1 MDRLGIP
8 ESSDSR
14 LVGHWSMAWG
24 TLVGILYAVVIGP
37 LVLLIT
43 FILVLLVAGLAG
55 IELTPAPEGQVA
67 LYATLLFGL
76 VLTALLI
83 AYGTCLFTRA
93 RITLELSRRQRVRE
107 AWVRS
112 GTDVPNAGAA
122 AQGLPAASAASV
134 VPQPGYA
141 PLGYAPP
148 GYAPPGYAP
157 LGYAPPGYAPL
168 GYAPP
173 GYAPPGYA
181 APAWSGAQPAPS
193 PAPVP
198 RPSDDPVVWSRPV
211 ERFVP
216 QPDSAPSTPAELP
229 SAWVRAIERSAPPAQ
244 GEGQQTPAADGDQ
257 PAEPADGRVIQPS
270 SSGLS
275 RYRDP
280 FGEAEPD
287 PPIAGLPG
295 DLDLGGGI

>member
-1 MDRLGIP
+1 
-8 ESSDSR
+8 
-14 LVGHWSMAWG
+14 
-24 TLVGILYAVVIGP
+24 
-37 LVLLIT
+37 
-43 FILVLLVAGLAG
+43 
-55 IELTPAPEGQVA
+55 
-67 LYATLLFGL
+67 
-76 VLTALLI
+76 
-83 AYGTCLFTRA
+83 
-93 RITLELSRRQRVRE
+93 
-107 AWVRS
+107 
-112 GTDVPNAGAA
+112 
-122 AQGLPAASAASV
+122 
-134 VPQPGYA
+134 
-141 PLGYAPP
+141 
-148 GYAPPGYAP
+148 
-157 LGYAPPGYAPL
+157 
-168 GYAPP
+168 
-173 GYAPPGYA
+173 
-181 APAWSGAQPAPS
+181 
-193 PAPVP
+193 
-198 RPSDDPVVWSRPV
+198 VVWSRPV